1 MKAGDENCDC
11 PAVSVQQGPPVAG
24 SSDSIAGQAASAD
37 QSDDAPAV
45 CVPAQ
50 GRFSNLL
57 KAMYYWVHSRS

>member
-1 MKAGDENCDC
+1 MNPKEKNCGS
-11 PAVSVQQGPPVAG
+11 PAVSVQQGPLVAG
-24 SSDSIAGQAASAD
+24 SSDSVAGQAASAD
-37 QSDDAPAV
+37 QSDDASAV

>member
-1 MKAGDENCDC
+1 MNAGDENCGC
-11 PAVSVQQGPPVAG
+11 PAVPVQESPPVAD
-24 SSDSIAGQAASAD
+24 SSDSVAGPAASAD

-50 GRFSNLL
+50 GRFSKLL